1 MRRTDTC
8 TRKSRNASGYE
19 DNVEMHSEHE
29 REFENEL
36 APEGAPR
43 PAVGESFLF
52 VFALSRATEVW

>member
-1 MRRTDTC
+1 
-8 TRKSRNASGYE
+8 
-19 DNVEMHSEHE
+19 MHSEHE